1 MRSRAASLQSS
12 RSIMSE
18 ARKWLSVVRE
28 LRESP
33 GDSEIEHRLVRL
45 IDAMPGMVY
54 ECANDP
60 TWRMGFASSWSRNI
74 TGYPASDFLEGKV
87 DLGSLIEP
95 EDRERVW
102 QEVQQA
108 LEDRTSFNIFY
119 RIHTAE
125 GDLRWVWDRGEGV
138 FDRDGCLQCLEGFIC
153 DVTDDIR
160 MREEFFHL
168 QKLEAVERLAEGI
181 AHDFRNLLTGIFAS
195 IDMYQVLG
203 PENAD
208 PEVVM
213 QEVGSLAER
222 ASKLTNRL
230 AGLVGRR
237 PTGRRKVELNELL
250 SQTKPVLEILKPRDV
265 QLVVSTHAGNST
277 IHADPSQL
285 EQVVL
290 NLAINGFEAMPE
302 GGTLHIETF
311 DSPAS
316 PDESPAHPSVL
327 LTVRDSGK
335 GIDAETLSGIFQP
348 FFSTKE
354 STGLGLSVVHAIVTQ
369 HGGVIKASS
378 EQGQGSTF
386 QIFFP
391 VE

>member
-18 ARKWLSVVRE
+18 ARKWLTVVRE
-28 LRESP
+28 LREIP
-33 GDSEIEHRLVRL
+33 GDSETERRLARL
-45 IDAMPGMVY
+45 IDSMPGMVY

-60 TWRMGFASSWSRNI
+60 SWRMEFASSWSRSI

-95 EDRERVW
+95 QDRERVW

-108 LEDRTSFNIFY
+108 LERRRPFNIFY
-119 RIHTAE
+119 RIHTAD

-138 FDRDGCLQCLEGFIC
+138 FEEEGHLQCLEGFIC

-195 IDMYQVLG
+195 IDMYEMLG
-203 PENAD
+203 PENRN
-208 PEVVM
+208 PETVM
-213 QEVGSLAER
+213 REVGSLADR
-222 ASKLTNRL
+222 ASELTERL
-230 AGLVGRR
+230 AGLVRRR
-237 PTGRRKVELNELL
+237 PTGRRRVDLNELVV
-250 SQTKPVLEILKPRDV
+250 QTRPILEMLKPREM
-265 QLVVSTHAGNST
+265 QLVIATNAGKAT
-277 IHADPSQL
+277 IQADPSQL

-290 NLAINGFEAMPE
+290 NLAINGFEAMTD

-316 PDESPAHPSVL
+316 PDGSPGHPSIL
-327 LTVRDSGK
+327 LAVRDTGRGMDPK
-335 GIDAETLSGIFQP
+335 TLSGIFEP
-348 FFSTKE
+348 FFSTKQ
-354 STGLGLSVVHAIVTQ
+354 SSGLGLSVVHAIVTQ
-369 HGGVIKASS
+369 HAGVIEVSS
-378 EQGQGSTF
+378 EKGKGSTF
-386 QIFFP
+386 QIFLP